1 MRLFEFCHPIEALIT
16 HALQEDEMPGPSR
29 RRTKPPTDPQAQ
41 VMPVD
46 PEAEEKARL
55 MRLAKARGLD
65 MSPPKV
71 TPEQI
76 IQAAN
81 APPVAR
87 MLVTDKTTPAE
98 ISAFIRGKR
107 RG

>member
-1 MRLFEFCHPIEALIT
+1 ML
-16 HALQEDEMPGPSR
+16 
-29 RRTKPPTDPQAQ
+29 PPTPAKS
-41 VMPVD
+41 PVD
-46 PEAEEKARL
+46 PEAKEKARL
-55 MRLAKARGLD
+55 MRMAKARGLD
-65 MSPPKV
+65 MSPPKF